1 MTDAKQTLSDPRGR
15 AVAILE
21 NVDQGATAKRD
32 LVEIGIND
40 GDIQI
45 INGHQG
51 ADSIDD
57 SAKWFADTDE
67 LLEHYKQQLRSGATL
82 ISVPVENQH
91 QLKEIQEIFYEA
103 GARTMTNFGTFLT
116 KTVELEHPEVD

>member
-1 MTDAKQTLSDPRGR
+1 MTDARQTLIDPRGR
-15 AVAILE
+15 AVAVLE
-21 NVDQGATAKRD
+21 NVDQGTTAKRD
-32 LVEIGIND
+32 LIDIGING

-45 INGHQG
+45 INGPKG

-82 ISVPVENQH
+82 ISVPVEDQD
-91 QLKEIQEIFYEA
+91 QLKEIQEIFYES

-116 KTVELEHPEVD
+116 KTVDLERPEVD